1 MAESFIFSIA
11 ESLVGKLV
19 SQAFER
25 ASRVVGVY
33 NDMLG
38 LKDTLSFVKAVLLDA
53 EQKQEQN
60 HQLREWLKQLKCV
73 FYDAEDLMDEVECE
87 VARRDLIKKHGSTKR
102 KVCRF
107 FSSSNPVAFRCR
119 IAYQIK
125 EIKDKLDK
133 VAADRNKF
141 GLEVIPFERRVVHKR
156 EMTHSYVS
164 DLDVIGRDDDK
175 KHILDLLLKKINEVD
190 GKSVSVVSIV
200 GLGGLGKTALA
211 KYVFNDNTIDGVFP
225 LKLWVCVSD
234 EFDLKQIMIKI
245 LNSAPTSTNLGKLE
259 DLDVEQ
265 LQKHLRDVLADK
277 KFLLVMDDVWN
288 KDRVKWEELR
298 NLLQVGAHGSKVL
311 VTTRNRLIGS
321 MMSNGSFYSLEGL
334 SHQDSM
340 SLFLKWA
347 FRQGVEKNH
356 PQLVEIGEDIV
367 RKCGGL
373 PLALRTLGSSLFLK
387 FDVKEWEFVRDNEIW
402 NLDQKESDVLPALKF
417 SYDQLPSYL
426 KRFFALFSLYPKD
439 YIFNTSFGT
448 LPWEAL
454 GLLPLPN
461 AGQTVDDLIRECLWE
476 LQSISFLEEFV
487 DRGGFNTFKLHDLVH
502 DLVIYVAKDEFQCV
516 NSRNSHIPESIRH
529 LSFMENELLD
539 KASIPTGVRTIV
551 FPQGGEGANSERFLN
566 TISTYKYL
574 RVLDLSFSKYETLP
588 HAIGKLKHLRFL
600 SLEDNY
606 YLQKLPDSLCELQS
620 LQTLI
625 FDECVDL
632 QTLPKRLGNLINLR
646 QLRITTKQSDFPEKE
661 ISKLTSLELLAV
673 SGAPVESLFQG
684 LELANLK
691 ALYLRG
697 CLSLKSLQL
706 DAQHIPNLESLSIAW
721 CPELE
726 LSNVLDDQNSKL
738 RLKSLTLFNLRKL
751 VTLPQWLQGYSYSLK
766 SLFIMHCSN
775 LEELPEWL
783 TTMTY
788 LNKIVIKNCP
798 ELISLP
804 DGMHNLINLE
814 RLQIINCPELCK
826 RCKPHEGQY
835 WPLIS
840 HIKYVIIDD
849 ESIISM
855 EH

>member
-11 ESLVGKLV
+11 ESLIGKLV
-19 SQAFER
+19 SQALER

-33 NDMLG
+33 KDLLG
-38 LKDTLSFVKAVLLDA
+38 LKDTLLIVKAVLVDA
-53 EQKQEQN
+53 EQKLEQN

-125 EIKDKLDK
+125 EIKDRLDK

-164 DLDVIGRDDDK
+164 ALDVIGRDDDK
-175 KHILDLLLKKINEVD
+175 ENIIDLLLKKNNEVD
-190 GKSVSVVSIV
+190 GKNVSVVSIV
-200 GLGGLGKTALA
+200 GLGGLGKTTLA
-211 KYVFNDNTIDGVFP
+211 KYVFNDKTIDDVFP
-225 LKLWVCVSD
+225 LKIWVCVSD

-245 LNSAPTSTNLGKLE
+245 LNSSPTSTYLGKLQ

-298 NLLQVGAHGSKVL
+298 NLLQVGAQGSKVL
-311 VTTRNRLIGS
+311 VTTRSRSIGS
-321 MMSNGSFYSLEGL
+321 MMSTGSFYSLEGL
-334 SHQDSM
+334 SHQDSV

-347 FRQGVEKNH
+347 FRQGDEKNH
-356 PQLVEIGEDIV
+356 PQLVEIGEGIV
-367 RKCGGL
+367 RKCSGL

-387 FDVKEWEFVRDNEIW
+387 FAVKEWEFVRDNEIW

-426 KRFFALFSLYPKD
+426 KRFFVLFSLYPKEYVFD
-439 YIFNTSFGT
+439 SSIDS

-454 GLLPLPN
+454 GLLPQTN
-461 AGQTVDDLIRECLWE
+461 RGQTVDDLIRECLSE
-476 LQSISFLEEFV
+476 LQSISFLEDFI
-487 DRGGFNTFKLHDLVH
+487 DLGGHYAFKLHDLVH

-516 NSRNSHIPESIRH
+516 NSHNSRIPESIRH
-529 LSFMENELLD
+529 LSFMENELVD
-539 KASIPTGVRTIV
+539 KASIPTGVRTIL
-551 FPQGGEGANSERFLN
+551 FPKYGVGANSETFLSAL
-566 TISTYKYL
+566 STYKYL
-574 RVLDLSFSKYETLP
+574 RVLELSDSTYETLP

-600 SLEDNY
+600 SLMRSHQ
-606 YLQKLPDSLCELQS
+606 LKKLPDSLCELQS

-625 FDECVDL
+625 LDGCKKL

-646 QLRITTKQSDFPEKE
+646 QLVITKNQFDFPEKE
-661 ISKLTSLELLAV
+661 ISKLTCLELLVV
-673 SGAPVESLFQG
+673 SWAHMESLFQG

-691 ALYLRG
+691 TL
-697 CLSLKSLQL
+697 CLFECQRLKSLQL
-706 DAQHIPNLESLSIAW
+706 EAQHFPNLESLTIAG

-726 LSNVLDDQNSKL
+726 LSKVLEDQNSKL
-738 RLKSLTLFNLRKL
+738 RFKSLNLFSLSKL
-751 VTLPQWLQGYSYSLK
+751 VTLPRWLRRYSYSLK
-766 SLFIMHCSN
+766 SLIIMHCSHF
-775 LEELPEWL
+775 EELPEWL
-783 TTMTY
+783 PTMTC
-788 LNKIVIKNCP
+788 LNIIVIANCP
-798 ELISLP
+798 KLISLP
-804 DGMHNLINLE
+804 EGMRNLTNLE
-814 RLQIINCPELCK
+814 RLVIGNCPELCK
-826 RCKPHEGQY
+826 RCKPHDGPY

-840 HIKYVIIDD
+840 HIKDVRIDD
-849 ESIISM
+849 VRIISK
-855 EH
+855 